1 MSCKYY
7 NNKQLKE
14 LISDKKN
21 SKGLSLLHL
30 NISSLPF
37 HIDEFTNL
45 LSELNSYFNV
55 IGITE
60 TRLTTKKDPVNST
73 EIPDYNIEHTPTES
87 DKGGAFLYISKKI
100 NYKTRDD
107 LKIYKKKLLE
117 SKFIEVL
124 SDSNKN
130 AIVGCIYKHPG
141 LTIQEFN
148 FDFLYPLIDKLAT
161 ENKNIVLLGD
171 FNVDLLHYES
181 NNPTRE
187 FLDLMFSASL
197 TPQITVPTRLT
208 VRSKTLIDN
217 IFTNS
222 VEENTISGNLECCI
236 SDHLAQFLIFPSQR
250 VLEQN
255 NHRKYKRNYKNVDI
269 KKFKDELQ
277 SIDWTAALANNNN
290 VNQSLENFLN
300 ITNSIIERYAP
311 LTQATKKDMKTQS
324 KPWTTKGILTSI
336 RKKAKRHSK
345 LLKAKDQ
352 TKKH

>member
-1 MSCKYY
+1 M
-7 NNKQLKE
+7 
-14 LISDKKN
+14 
-21 SKGLSLLHL
+21 SLLHL

-45 LSELNSYFNV
+45 LSELNSNFKI

-60 TRLTTKKDPVNST
+60 TRLTTKKDPVNSIG
-73 EIPDYNIEHTPTES
+73 IPNCNIERTPTES
-87 DKGGAFLYISKKI
+87 DNDGALLYISKEI

-124 SDSNKN
+124 SGSNKN
-130 AIVGCIYKHPG
+130 TIVGCIYKHRG
-141 LTIQEFN
+141 LTTQEFN
-148 FDFLYPLIDKLAT
+148 FDFLQPLIDKLAT
-161 ENKNIVLLGD
+161 ENKNIVFLGD

-236 SDHLAQFLIFPSQR
+236 LDHLAQFLIFPSQR

-255 NHRKYKRNYKNVDI
+255 NHRKYKRNFINVEA
-269 KKFKDELQ
+269 KK
-277 SIDWTAALANNNN
+277 I
-290 VNQSLENFLN
+290 
-300 ITNSIIERYAP
+300 
-311 LTQATKKDMKTQS
+311 
-324 KPWTTKGILTSI
+324 
-336 RKKAKRHSK
+336 
-345 LLKAKDQ
+345 
-352 TKKH
+352 

>member
-1 MSCKYY
+1 M
-7 NNKQLKE
+7 
-14 LISDKKN
+14 
-21 SKGLSLLHL
+21 SLLHL

-45 LSELNSYFNV
+45 LSELNSNFKI

-60 TRLTTKKDPVNST
+60 TRLTIKKDPVNSI
-73 EIPDYNIEHTPTES
+73 EIPNYIKEHTPTKS
-87 DKGGAFLYISKKI
+87 DKGGALLYISKEI
-100 NYKTRDD
+100 NYRTRDD

-117 SKFIEVL
+117 STFIEVL

-130 AIVGCIYKHPG
+130 TIVGCIYKHPG

-148 FDFLYPLIDKLAT
+148 FDFFYPLIDKLAS

-208 VRSKTLIDN
+208 VCSKTLIDN

-222 VEENTISGNLECCI
+222 VKESTISGNLECCI
-236 SDHLAQFLIFPSQR
+236 SDHLAQFLILPSQR
-250 VLEQN
+250 VLKLN
-255 NHRKYKRNYKNVDI
+255 NHRKYKRNYKKVDA
-269 KKFKDELQ
+269 KNLRMNFK
-277 SIDWTAALANNNN
+277 A
-290 VNQSLENFLN
+290 
-300 ITNSIIERYAP
+300 
-311 LTQATKKDMKTQS
+311 
-324 KPWTTKGILTSI
+324 
-336 RKKAKRHSK
+336 
-345 LLKAKDQ
+345 
-352 TKKH
+352 

>member
-1 MSCKYY
+1 MQYICKKSYRCLKKDQTLWYCKLCICSKFAFSDINNTGFDHLTTNRTIIHKKQMQESFSLLEKLNQFSENENLSCKYY

-45 LSELNSYFNV
+45 LSELNSNFKI

-60 TRLTTKKDPVNST
+60 TRLTTKKDPVNSI
-73 EIPDYNIEHTPTES
+73 EIPNYNKEHTPAES
-87 DKGGAFLYISKKI
+87 DKGGALLYISKEI

-197 TPQITVPTRLT
+197 TPQITVPIRLI

-222 VEENTISGNLECCI
+222 VEENIISAI
-236 SDHLAQFLIFPSQR
+236 
-250 VLEQN
+250 
-255 NHRKYKRNYKNVDI
+255 
-269 KKFKDELQ
+269 
-277 SIDWTAALANNNN
+277 
-290 VNQSLENFLN
+290 
-300 ITNSIIERYAP
+300 
-311 LTQATKKDMKTQS
+311 
-324 KPWTTKGILTSI
+324 
-336 RKKAKRHSK
+336 
-345 LLKAKDQ
+345 
-352 TKKH
+352 